1 MQTACKPQLA
11 PNPFEQFASDNQYD
25 ITPAVVPAEN
35 RVYADRQTQAAY
47 EAWLDGAR
55 YVARMHF
62 DSTFNTEAFRD
73 KIREF
78 MGDA

>member
-1 MQTACKPQLA
+1 MTIRLA
-11 PNPFEQFASDNQYD
+11 RSPFDQFASDRGYD
-25 ITPAVVPAEN
+25 VALAVLPAPD

-55 YVARMHF
+55 YVTRMHF
-62 DSTFNTEAFRD
+62 DSTFNTETSRD